1 MGRRV
6 TVGLLALLMACMAA
20 VGAPAQEAGGDWPL
34 ELVDP
39 GAEEGGAADLL
50 LPMPCG
56 AAMAFQ
62 RVDVPSDPEDPLS
75 DLRLRLGRSDADK
88 GFAEYLRPAWLRG
101 GFRSEGEASSH
112 YYIARYE
119 MTEGQYRALRGD
131 CAGPSRM
138 DRLARGGISWF
149 EAVELSRLYTEWL
162 RVNAAD
168 SLPKQDGA
176 LPFLRLPTETEW
188 EYAARGGS
196 RIDATQF
203 AAQRFFADGALNDFA
218 LYFAPGSSRG
228 KIGPIGLRKPN
239 PLGLH
244 DVYGNAEELVLEPF
258 RLNVLG
264 REHGQAG
271 GVVTRGGS
279 ALSSEDQVYSAVR
292 TEYPPFDPGSGGPLA
307 GQLFGLRMV
316 LSVHVA
322 TSDAAVTSVQA
333 RWTALA
339 ASGAAGEGETTSLAD
354 LIGAELDPQR
364 KASLV
369 ALQAELLAAQER
381 VAGAMRQ
388 SARSTLLAGAVFKS
402 TIIETEAEIKKK
414 VSSIRMLIELQ
425 RAAEDEQL
433 TTQINTLGTTLEA
446 QRASRAGFLLS
457 LASTFG
463 TLSTDISEED
473 SRAAY
478 RQLREELSLSGETA
492 LVSVLDRY
500 WRDSSQ
506 YRLRPD
512 MDSTELLE
520 MVLSE

>member
-1 MGRRV
+1 MGRGA
-6 TVGLLALLMACMAA
+6 TVGFLALLLALGAGGA
-20 VGAPAQEAGGDWPL
+20 VMAQEPSGDWPV

-39 GAEEGGAADLL
+39 GAEGGDAADLL

-56 AAMAFQ
+56 AFMAFQ
-62 RVDVPSDPEDPLS
+62 RVDVPSDPNDPLS

-119 MTEGQYRALRGD
+119 MTEGQYRVLRGD
-131 CAGPSRM
+131 CAAPSRM
-138 DRLARGGISWF
+138 DRLARGGINWF

-162 RVNAAD
+162 RADAAE

-196 RIDATQF
+196 RIDAPQF
-203 AAQRFFADGALNDFA
+203 AAQRFFIDGVLNDFA

-228 KIGPIGLRKPN
+228 KIGPVGLRKPN
-239 PLGLH
+239 PLGLY

-279 ALSSEDQVYSAVR
+279 ALSTEEQVYSAVR
-292 TEYPPFDPGSGGPLA
+292 TEYPPFDPGSGQPLA
-307 GQLFGLRMV
+307 GELFGLRLV

-339 ASGAAGEGETTSLAD
+339 ASGAVGEGETTSLAD
-354 LIGAELDPQR
+354 LIEAELDPQR

-369 ALQAELLAAQER
+369 ALQAELLSAQER

-388 SARSTLLAGAVFKS
+388 TARSTLLAGAVFKS
-402 TIIETEAEIKKK
+402 TIIDTEAEINRK

-425 RAAEDEQL
+425 RAAEDDQL
-433 TTQINTLGTTLEA
+433 TAQINGLSGALEE

-463 TLSTDISEED
+463 TLSTDISEEE

-478 RQLREELSLSGETA
+478 GQLREELSLSGEAT
-492 LVSVLDRY
+492 LVAVLDRY
-500 WRDSSQ
+500 WRDLAQ

-520 MVLSE
+520 MVLSK